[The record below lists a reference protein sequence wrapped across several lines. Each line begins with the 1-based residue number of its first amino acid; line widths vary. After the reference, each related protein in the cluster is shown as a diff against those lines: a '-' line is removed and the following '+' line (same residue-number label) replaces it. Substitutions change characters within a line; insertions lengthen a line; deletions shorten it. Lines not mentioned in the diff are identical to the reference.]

1 MTINQLITFN
11 SLKPCVLI
19 LQIIHLIIPFYFK
32 IELRL
37 GGQINLQLY
46 KKNCFTTVIVHKILK
61 QRVIIDVWYLAA
73 HPKIIQTPCRVSP
86 ESSARL
92 SM

>member
-46 KKNCFTTVIVHKILK
+46 KKKLLYHGNCPQNFKTKGNN
-61 QRVIIDVWYLAA
+61 
-73 HPKIIQTPCRVSP
+73 
-86 ESSARL
+86 
-92 SM
+92 